1 MTAPVIS
8 HLICTSALVVLI
20 FVMPFFYVNIAD
32 DIKTNTLRRQL
43 KEITDYVS
51 NTLANLH
58 FLVNSSD
65 SIDVSIEKELL
76 YLPSSVGNQ
85 IYVLEIYGS
94 GKNASKIVAYLK
106 HKSSVKA
113 EAWLLP
119 GLKKEIQYQS
129 IESKEEVAVAGC
141 GRNGTDFYVWIKYT
155 L

>member
-1 MTAPVIS
+1 MTAPAIS

-20 FVMPFFYVNIAD
+20 FVMPFFYVTIAD
-32 DIKTNTLRRQL
+32 DIQMNTLRRQL

-65 SIDVSIEKELL
+65 SMDVSLEKQLL

-85 IYVLEIYGS
+85 IYILQIDGS
-94 GKNASKIVAYLK
+94 GTNASSIVAYLK
-106 HKSSVKA
+106 HRSSVKV

-119 GLKKEIQYQS
+119 GLKKDTKYQS
-129 IESKEEVAVAGC
+129 VESREAVAVAGC
-141 GRNGTDFYVWIKYT
+141 RRNGTDFYVWIKYPS
-155 L
+155 